1 MILVLKLWRSGFFIL
16 IIFLTACTTNQTEPV
31 SPLEKTN
38 PFEKLSN
45 REQEYQSE
53 APLEEESDLHSKSD
67 VSDVELRA
75 LQKTVPEE
83 AGPEMDTTQD
93 NQQEEPPINDQPS
106 VEERSDQ
113 TETPT
118 EEKFQGEGVIEE
130 QEETEAAINPV
141 KELPFQDFKKRWN
154 AVADQQLSNL
164 YIENLQK
171 NESEGGDVYST
182 KLSEQLEL
190 NIYVEEEYIQTLE
203 LIRKDS
209 NNKADVATMLTGWMQ
224 IVMILHPEV
233 VVHDVDSL
241 FHDLGVG
248 PNGDL
253 SNVVRKEFSYGRLN
267 YEVIPESNSFLFRA
281 TYRE

>member
-1 MILVLKLWRSGFFIL
+1 MLKLWRSGFFIL